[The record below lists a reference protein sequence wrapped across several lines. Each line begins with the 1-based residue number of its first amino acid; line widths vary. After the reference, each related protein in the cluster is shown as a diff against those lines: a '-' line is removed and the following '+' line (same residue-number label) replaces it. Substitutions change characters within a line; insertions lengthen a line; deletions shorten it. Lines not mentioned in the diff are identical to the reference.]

1 MKTAVFN
8 FSKPSLTGTIASNRI
23 AHFLADTIKAPL
35 VWDESIDNGKLDV
48 LFLINGSFQ
57 FCKCLDA
64 ISSAILKAD
73 RIVWVQNDY
82 NILPPK
88 SVSNAESNF
97 RKAFVTRRL
106 KRKPEM
112 LFWTT
117 VMKKAEESQDNEYI
131 NWNSLAYEP
140 LSAEV
145 SEPLRRKA
153 SKDLFYY
160 GAYRQNR
167 IPLFDRYFIGGTV
180 PVTISSSAAGFAERY
195 GADRVLASIKRDNF
209 YHELASHGLGLYIE
223 DTKSSKEFH
232 SPANRFYEMLSAG
245 LPMVFQPEA
254 APMLKQAGID
264 ITGFTVAAPA
274 DIPNMMRKRDTIAA
288 AQRQRWD
295 ADYRGKLTKA
305 VKAAYRRL

>member
-23 AHFLADTIKAPL
+23 AHFLAETIDAPL
-35 VWDESIDNGKLDV
+35 VWDESIDKGGLGV

-64 ISSAILKAD
+64 ISSAILKAG

-106 KRKPEM
+106 KKKPDM
-112 LFWTT
+112 LFWST
-117 VMKKAEESQDNEYI
+117 VRATADEYI
-131 NWNSLAYEP
+131 NWNSLTYEP
-140 LSAEV
+140 LPIGERAA
-145 SEPLRRKA
+145 LRKKA

-160 GAYRQNR
+160 GAFRQNR
-167 IPLFDRYFIGGTV
+167 VPLFDRYFLDCPV
-180 PVTISSSAAGFAERY
+180 PVTISS
-195 GADRVLASIKRDNF
+195 GADGFHTYGRDGVVVLPSMKRGNF
-209 YHELASHGLGLYIE
+209 YQELASHGLGLYIE
-223 DTKSSKEFH
+223 DKKSSMEFH

-254 APMLKQAGID
+254 VQMMQVAGFD
-264 ITGFTVAAPA
+264 ITPYVIRTPQ
-274 DIPNMMRKRDTIAA
+274 DITRHMRNREAIAE
-288 AQRQRWD
+288 AQRVAWHTHY
-295 ADYRGKLTKA
+295 ASKLRIA
-305 VKAAYRRL
+305 VRAAYGRLL